1 MRKNRRG
8 LLCAGIYRQ
17 IARRLCPH
25 APFPRFARV
34 EQGCDQLK
42 QNHAYTRQNEQDP
55 PENYRGSVSF
65 WLSFCCCFSFCSA
78 KSCNDILTDST
89 TKAENV
95 QSVPRIAS
103 STCSIIVLGKR
114 IDLFV
119 EVGIFGTFLGIRN
132 SLICSPHCVSF
143 LCYFYGN
150 AETQQS
156 MHYIFVMH

>member
-1 MRKNRRG
+1 MCGNISTNSAAPV
-8 LLCAGIYRQ
+8 LP
-17 IARRLCPH
+17 RRLP
-25 APFPRFARV
+25 AFREGGARLRPA
-34 EQGCDQLK
+34 ETKPCIYPPK
-42 QNHAYTRQNEQDP
+42 RTRP

-156 MHYIFVMH
+156 MHYIFVTH